1 MKTEIAL
8 IVACFLAAGCS
19 NENTKIEPSSR
30 QVAQEQRPSLPTPTP
45 TPAAPASPKETPAGE
60 PVKTKSV
67 FDLYSMPGEEAG
79 TARSAS
85 KIIAISI
92 KPTKVTSF
100 TAILPSVLVA
110 RCKDS
115 EVGSSKVEL
124 LVDKGTD
131 GPKYQPSVVIPSSAI
146 CDGEIKVTLEV
157 FGLEVELGDALI
169 ADVVSESKAAA
180 RQ

>member
-8 IVACFLAAGCS
+8 IVACFLAVGCS
-19 NENTKIEPSSR
+19 NENTKREPSSR
-30 QVAQEQRPSLPTPTP
+30 QVAQEQRPSLPPPVPAPTSP
-45 TPAAPASPKETPAGE
+45 RETPAAE

-67 FDLYSMPGEEAG
+67 FDLYSMPEEEAG

-85 KIIAISI
+85 KIIAVSI

-100 TAILPSVLVA
+100 TAIIPSVLVA

-124 LVDKGTD
+124 LVDKGVD
-131 GPKYQPSVVIPSSAI
+131 GPKYQPSVVIPSNAI

-169 ADVVSESKAAA
+169 ADVVSESKPAA